1 MNWLMFALMTVVT
14 WGVYGVFL
22 HTGQM
27 GMRDAVNGR
36 YKAFLFVGL
45 AYFLTAVL
53 APLTIL
59 VARGADWNYP
69 KHGMTWS
76 LVAGIAGALGAF
88 CVLLAFGA
96 KGTPPVVMSIVFAG
110 APVVNAPSS
119 VSFTESTTVTVNVT
133 ASDPNG
139 DPITSLSADL
149 TSLPAVNDAVF
160 VKNGTNTAGTLT
172 WHTTRN
178 DGRTAPYPVTF
189 TASNALTGT
198 ATTAWTPAASAALVP
213 TSPYSLA

>member
-1 MNWLMFALMTVVT
+1 IYSQVSA
-14 WGVYGVFL
+14 YSAA
-22 HTGQM
+22 TGNDTRTRQADPRFVRPSS
-27 GMRDAVNGR
+27 GDFHPQAGSPAIDDADASVASWP
-36 YKAFLFVGL
+36 AFDL
-45 AYFLTAVL
+45 
-53 APLTIL
+53 
-59 VARGADWNYP
+59 
-69 KHGMTWS
+69 
-76 LVAGIAGALGAF
+76 AGAPRVDDPQSPNTGFGSPAF
-88 CVLLAFGA
+88 ADRGPFEFSP
-96 KGTPPVVMSIVFAG
+96 GTPTDSP
-110 APVVNAPSS
+110 PVVNAPSS

-198 ATTAWTPAASAALVP
+198 ATTQVQVIDVPDRAPVVTAPTNVHVARGASVVV
-213 TSPYSLA
+213 